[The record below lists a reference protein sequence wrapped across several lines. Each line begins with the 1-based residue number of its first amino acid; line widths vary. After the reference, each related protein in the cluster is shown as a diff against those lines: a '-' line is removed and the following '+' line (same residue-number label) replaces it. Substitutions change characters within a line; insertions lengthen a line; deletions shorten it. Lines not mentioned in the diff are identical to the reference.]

1 MKCNS
6 SKVQDQKYKNEKAK
20 AEAERKAMLDAMTE
34 EERAAFLE
42 KEKEEREAN
51 TRRAQKHLANLA
63 VLSATIGGP
72 YGTGKF

>member
-6 SKVQDQKYKNEKAK
+6 SKVQEQKYKNAKAK

-34 EERAAFLE
+34 EERTAFLE
-42 KEKEEREAN
+42 KEKEEREVN
-51 TRRAQKHLANLA
+51 NRRAQKHLANLA

>member
-1 MKCNS
+1 
-6 SKVQDQKYKNEKAK
+6 
-20 AEAERKAMLDAMTE
+20 MLDAMTE
-34 EERAAFLE
+34 EERTAFLE

-51 TRRAQKHLANLA
+51 AHRAQKHLANLA